1 MATEELWESG
11 RLPAF
16 LIYYYGMVLLGYCF
30 LKFLT
35 VTVFLHED
43 IGYSPV
49 LVITEAQEARESTMI
64 WQSSNIQHELS

>member
-11 RLPAF
+11 KLPAF

-35 VTVFLHED
+35 VRVFLHKD